1 MTCALLS
8 DVVIMQG
15 MLGGNRVAHVVK
27 GNVLKED
34 VDKWVVLLQEDG
46 AEEVSRIGQMDT
58 KPSNADLEAMVYN
71 FGAGK
76 SPMTSAAKAAKG
88 LFDRFKK

>member
-1 MTCALLS
+1 
-8 DVVIMQG
+8 MQG
-15 MLGGNRVAHVVK
+15 MLGGNRMAHIVK

-34 VDKWVVLLQEDG
+34 AAKWVVLLQEDG

-58 KPSNADLEAMVYN
+58 RPSTADLEAMVYN

-76 SPMTSAAKAAKG
+76 SPVTKAVKAARG
-88 LFDRFKK
+88 LLGRFKK